1 MFLLINLPSKKDG
14 RDGRNKGTNFFLP
27 STIFYHRGIL
37 IGQPTTTHHL
47 PAPSDGPLFDG
58 SNKPPTNQSPTYH
71 LPPTNLPPRRRELM
85 GVTSGE
91 TPPQSGEKVIRL
103 ASRMAN
109 EELVTE
115 IKSIIE
121 ELRSGMEKRFTV
133 VENAIIELALFVNLP
148 MEMTQ
153 DQDPVVQGVEEG
165 LNETDRESE

>member
-1 MFLLINLPSKKDG
+1 M
-14 RDGRNKGTNFFLP
+14 
-27 STIFYHRGIL
+27 GI
-37 IGQPTTTHHL
+37 
-47 PAPSDGPLFDG
+47 
-58 SNKPPTNQSPTYH
+58 
-71 LPPTNLPPRRRELM
+71 
-85 GVTSGE
+85 TSGE